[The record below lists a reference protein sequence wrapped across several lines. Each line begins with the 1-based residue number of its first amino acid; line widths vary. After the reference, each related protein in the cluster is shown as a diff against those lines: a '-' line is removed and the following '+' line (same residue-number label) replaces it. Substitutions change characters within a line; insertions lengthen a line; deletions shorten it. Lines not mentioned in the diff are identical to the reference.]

1 MAFDDQLR
9 VSLANAANVELS
21 KYSLCSGYTYRTG
34 AEVGIA
40 WMSQVCNTGAIRSS
54 STGEYTSG
62 TGVSSISK

>member
-9 VSLANAANVELS
+9 VSVFCVYLNHAVCSCFEPLS
-21 KYSLCSGYTYRTG
+21 STG

-54 STGEYTSG
+54 ATGEYTSG